1 MSMTICQ
8 SCGDAID
15 SDHDPDCF
23 VEAGGDFGTW
33 EIVCESCRE
42 KVDQEQTED
51 SINAEM
57 RAEFKLASVRF
68 LK

>member
-8 SCGDAID
+8 SCGDALD
-15 SDHDPDCF
+15 SDLDPDCF

-42 KVDQEQTED
+42 KVDQEQTEE
-51 SINAEM
+51 SINSEM
-57 RAEFKLASVRF
+57 RQEFKQANGRY